1 MDKYHYNSRIPH
13 KNSKYHKLTKEE
25 IKENKDLAKDRIFI
39 EHTTSWIKRVK
50 MLSTKFRN
58 HLSYFAKVAVLLVI
72 FIILTESK
80 QSYRTNLIQILVY
93 LEIG

>member
-1 MDKYHYNSRIPH
+1 
-13 KNSKYHKLTKEE
+13 
-25 IKENKDLAKDRIFI
+25 
-39 EHTTSWIKRVK
+39 

-58 HLSYFAKVAVLLVI
+58 HLSYFAKVAVFLVF